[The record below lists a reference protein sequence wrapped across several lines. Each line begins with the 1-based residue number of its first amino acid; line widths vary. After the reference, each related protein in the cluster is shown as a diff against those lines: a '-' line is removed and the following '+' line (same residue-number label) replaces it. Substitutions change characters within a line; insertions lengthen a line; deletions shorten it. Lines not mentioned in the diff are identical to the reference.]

1 MNGTKCETQ
10 SLNEEKLTQNETAT
24 TKRTSDEQ
32 KTPNRD
38 VHCVTQIQMQS
49 AEEKETCAEVTVS
62 EATQQRSQT
71 TDSDKEEEEDQVREV
86 IKEWTNVEEF
96 RLRTFFIILFSASLS
111 FFDFFSDSL
120 LGIKFLQEG
129 FVFDSSKTNGRM
141 IDDNCSALNITTFN
155 YSEYNETRE
164 YSEGLYTC
172 NNYNRMFGFATLAI
186 SFLPGIQW
194 HTYLKTKYSLGKFL
208 TSLFFP
214 FFIVIFQVIKF
225 SIVFCNAKG
234 IRFWDPYGLK
244 VGHAFHQ
251 GPKTAEMNLMLT
263 TCESINESIIQ
274 LILQVD
280 IS

>member
-1 MNGTKCETQ
+1 MKTADMNGTKCETQ

-164 YSEGLYTC
+164 YSPGSYTC
-172 NNYNRMFGFATLAI
+172 DNYNRMFGFATLAI

-214 FFIVIFQVIKF
+214 FFMVIFQVIQF
-225 SIVFCNAKG
+225 FEVF
-234 IRFWDPYGLK
+234 L
-244 VGHAFHQ
+244 
-251 GPKTAEMNLMLT
+251 
-263 TCESINESIIQ
+263 
-274 LILQVD
+274 
-280 IS
+280 